1 MRFDV
6 RMSPWE
12 PSSVIKTLID
22 HFKPSE
28 EDRLL
33 ESLLRLSTALERHD
47 SHWAKVLATLH
58 GEATTAFTDGSPVS
72 CRYQI
77 ARKIEGLFGGM
88 GSLNDI
94 EMPGRCQQMSDE
106 LYAAVQNVLRVYWR
120 ELGRPSHNL
129 RVALFPVG
137 AAVRLVPGRVR
148 YYNRDESPVV
158 IEDTPAVKSE
168 VWHIVGL
175 ELNDITNMPQ
185 YLIQRE
191 NAFMLARHESL
202 ELSPD

>member
-12 PSSVIKTLID
+12 PSSIIKRLID

-28 EDRLL
+28 EDKLL
-33 ESLLRLSTALERHD
+33 ECLLRLSTALERHD
-47 SHWAKVLATLH
+47 SPWAKVLATLH
-58 GEATTAFTDGSPVS
+58 GEATTAFADGSPVS

-94 EMPGRCQQMSDE
+94 EMPERCQQMSGE
-106 LYAAVQNVLRVYWR
+106 LYAAVKNVLRVYWR
-120 ELGRPSHNL
+120 ELGRPSHIF

-137 AAVRLVPGRVR
+137 AAVRLVPGTVR

-191 NAFMLARHESL
+191 NAFMLARHKSL